1 MTHLAKRDDFNCQNL
16 VSLAHMTF
24 ISVALTKEQST
35 LILVEA
41 DFRARRTSFPAY
53 AVYKYNDLG
62 CRKVVRI
69 RCWRPGFC
77 GLSLTE
83 F

>member
-41 DFRARRTSFPAY
+41 DFR
-53 AVYKYNDLG
+53 LG
-62 CRKVVRI
+62 GLHSLLT
-69 RCWRPGFC
+69 RCIN
-77 GLSLTE
+77 TMI
-83 F
+83 